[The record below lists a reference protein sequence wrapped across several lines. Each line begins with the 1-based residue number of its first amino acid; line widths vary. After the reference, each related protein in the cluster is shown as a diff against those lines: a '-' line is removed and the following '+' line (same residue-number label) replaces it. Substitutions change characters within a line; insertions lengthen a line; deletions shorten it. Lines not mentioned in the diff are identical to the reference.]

1 MSSAMK
7 CFIAGTVIVTETGFA
22 RIEDVKP
29 GDIVLSTNTIQE
41 TGCKKVLEKYV
52 RKTRELVHIIV
63 DGKKS
68 YRHRII
74 HTMLKEEDL
83 LMPVSFV

>member
-1 MSSAMK
+1 MFYCGNSN
-7 CFIAGTVIVTETGFA
+7 CNRN
-22 RIEDVKP
+22 RICKNEDVKP
-29 GDIVLSTNTIQE
+29 GDIVLSTNTDTME
-41 TGCKKVLEKYV
+41 TDCKKVLEKYV

-63 DGKKS
+63 GGKEIVS
-68 YRHRII
+68 TPDH